1 MIPDKS
7 GDDVSRQSKSNTCG
21 KCGASLSSRQPW
33 CGDCGTPRRDKLR
46 EIRANPLALVVFSL
60 LFAFGGLGIYRLEAP
75 TPSQRRAVSGAPGAT
90 RAAASAPALDLAPAD
105 HPMVELPEE
114 VTRVLDRLAE
124 AAEASPDDLESW
136 LILSRARYRAGLLD
150 PSYVDKARQALDQVL
165 ELDADSGEAIRMYGN
180 LEYNARQ
187 FARAEEL
194 FNRYLQIDPNDAAVR
209 TDLGSSLLF
218 QDRREEARDTYREVT
233 EKTPG
238 FMQAWFN
245 LGLVQNGMGDR
256 EGALASLKKA
266 GAIATDPEQKR
277 RVEALVASLESRQ
290 AAGPP
295 PGGHTAGGDAAAT
308 DGAGGKAESNAT
320 SDFQHGADR
329 LLLAHRI
336 VGPRVGAISW
346 NSDSSAEVKLNNFPM
361 DKMPPVV
368 RNRFKSRIN
377 EALASLAEKSSLDDA
392 INIALVDSESGLTM
406 DKLDGIELVGA
417 FDQPE
422 DLP

>member
-1 MIPDKS
+1 M
-7 GDDVSRQSKSNTCG
+7 SRQSKSNTCA
-21 KCGASLSSRQPW
+21 KCGGSLSSRQSW
-33 CGDCGTPRRDKLR
+33 CGDCGTPRRDKPR
-46 EIRANPLALVVFSL
+46 EIRANPLALAVFGL
-60 LFAFGGLGIYRLEAP
+60 LFALGGLGVYRLNP
-75 TPSQRRAVSGAPGAT
+75 PPPSQQRAVSGAPGAT
-90 RAAASAPALDLAPAD
+90 RPTASSPALDLAPAD

-114 VTRVLDRLAE
+114 VTRVLDRLSE

-136 LILSRARYRAGLLD
+136 LILSRARYRAGLID
-150 PSYVDKARQALDQVL
+150 PSYVEKARQALGHVL
-165 ELDADSGEAIRMYGN
+165 ELDADSREAIRMYGN

-187 FARAEEL
+187 FVRAEEL
-194 FNRYLQIDPNDAAVR
+194 FNRYLQIDPDDAAVR

-218 QDRREEARDTYREVT
+218 QERREEARDTYREVT

-266 GAIATDPEQKR
+266 GAIAKDPEQKR
-277 RVEALVASLESRQ
+277 RVETLVASLESLQ
-290 AAGPP
+290 AAGPTP
-295 PGGHTAGGDAAAT
+295 RSSRTGGGSAAAT
-308 DGAGGKAESNAT
+308 AGGGKAESNAS
-320 SDFQHGADR
+320 SDFQRGADR
-329 LLLAHRI
+329 LLLDHRI
-336 VGPRVGAISW
+336 VGPRVVAISW
-346 NSDSSAEVKLNNFPM
+346 SSDSLAEVKLNNFPM
-361 DKMPPVV
+361 DNMPPVV

>member
-1 MIPDKS
+1 MIPDKA
-7 GDDVSRQSKSNTCG
+7 GEDVSRQSKSNTCT
-21 KCGASLSSRQPW
+21 KCGASLSSRQAW
-33 CGDCGTPRRDKLR
+33 CGDCGTARRDKPR
-46 EIRANPLALVVFSL
+46 EIRANPLALAVFGL
-60 LFAFGGLGIYRLEAP
+60 LFALGGLGVYRLEAP
-75 TPSQRRAVSGAPGAT
+75 PPSQQRSVSGAPGAT
-90 RAAASAPALDLAPAD
+90 GATASAPALDLAPAD

-114 VTRVLDRLAE
+114 VTRVLDRLSE

-150 PSYVDKARQALDQVL
+150 PSYVDKARLALDHVL
-165 ELDADSGEAIRMYGN
+165 ELDADSAEAIRMYGN
-180 LEYNARQ
+180 LEYNARK

-194 FNRYLQIDPNDAAVR
+194 FNRYLQIDPDDAAVR

-218 QDRREEARDTYREVT
+218 QERREEARDTYREVT

-266 GAIATDPEQKR
+266 GNIASDPEQKR
-277 RVEALVASLESRQ
+277 RVDALVASLESRQ
-290 AAGPP
+290 AAGPTP
-295 PGGHTAGGDAAAT
+295 RSRTGGADAAAT
-308 DGAGGKAESNAT
+308 DSGGGKAEGNAT
-320 SDFQHGADR
+320 SDFQRGADR
-329 LLLAHRI
+329 LLLDHHI
-336 VGPRVGAISW
+336 VGPRVVAITWS
-346 NSDSSAEVKLNNFPM
+346 SDSSAEVKLNSFPM

-368 RNRFKSRIN
+368 RNLFKSRIN
-377 EALASLAEKSSLDDA
+377 KALSSLAEKSSLDDA

-406 DKLDGIELVGA
+406 DKLDGVELVGA